1 MKRFRW
7 VVVALPVLVCMAA
20 VFGFDKPPGSV
31 GMRPAR
37 FAAVDVFVDVGE
49 RKLGAWQVEFVGS
62 AKGGAVEL
70 VGVEGGA
77 AGAFEKPAY
86 FDPEALTHDRVVIA
100 AYALGGVGG
109 SDLPTG
115 NARVARLHVRVT
127 GEHDPEFV
135 VKVMKAADGA
145 GNEIKAETTAKIV
158 EGER

>member
-1 MKRFRW
+1 MMIAAF
-7 VVVALPVLVCMAA
+7 LVCAAA

-37 FAAVDVFVDVGE
+37 FAAVDVFVDVGAG
-49 RKLGAWQVEFVGS
+49 RLGAWQVEFVGS
-62 AKGGAVEL
+62 VNGGAVEL
-70 VGVEGGA
+70 VGVEGGEPKQ
-77 AGAFEKPAY
+77 AFEKPAY
-86 FDPEALTHDRVVIA
+86 FDPEALAHDRVIIA
-100 AYALGGVGG
+100 AYALG

-145 GNEIKAETTAKIV
+145 GNEIKVATTAKIV